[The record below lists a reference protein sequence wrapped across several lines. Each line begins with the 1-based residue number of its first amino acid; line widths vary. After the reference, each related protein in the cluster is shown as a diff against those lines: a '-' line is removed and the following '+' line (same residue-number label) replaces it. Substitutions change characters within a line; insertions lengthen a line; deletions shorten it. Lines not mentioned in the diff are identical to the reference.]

1 MENFAFQTSELNG
14 ELNRIIS
21 EQVLLAGEQ
30 LQTVASCQMEGI
42 HEARKCFKRLRAC
55 YRLLKSSDKSTFRQG
70 NQFFRDLSAKLSAV
84 RDSQVMVQT
93 LSLLRLDNPGLVGN
107 PLLNELERR
116 LALQQQEAVVQ
127 ARVQALLVSDL
138 LKKFLRQFN
147 QTELSSIEA
156 GSLLRDIAKNYAVVR
171 RGWKQARRSGDDD
184 DYHHWRKHAKYYWYQ
199 IRLISILCPPPKNM
213 LNSLDQLCDLLGDY
227 HDLSV
232 LRGRCVTMQ
241 SEAGAVLEAIDE
253 RRRVLS
259 RAAGNL
265 AGSLFK
271 RSAGRYEDWLTRRWN
286 KATA

>member
-1 MENFAFQTSELNG
+1 MENFAFQTSELSG

-21 EQVLLAGEQ
+21 EQVVLAGEQ
-30 LQTVASCQMEGI
+30 LQFVTSPQMEGI

-55 YRLLKSSDKSTFRQG
+55 YRLLKSSDKATFHQG

-84 RDSQVMVQT
+84 RDSQVIGET
-93 LSLLRLDNPGLVGN
+93 LSSLRLDNPGLSDN
-107 PLLNELERR
+107 PLFNELERR
-116 LALQQQEAVVQ
+116 LASQQQEAVVQ

-147 QTELSSIEA
+147 QTELLPLGE
-156 GSLLRDIAKNYAVVR
+156 GNLLRDIAKNYAVVR

-184 DYHHWRKHAKYYWYQ
+184 DYHQWRKHAKYYWCQ
-199 IRLISILCPPPKNM
+199 IRLISILCPPPKNK
-213 LNSLDQLCDLLGDY
+213 LDSLDQLCDLLGDY

-241 SEAGAVLEAIDE
+241 SEAGAVLGAIDE
-253 RRRVLS
+253 RRRALS

-265 AGSLFK
+265 AGPLFK

-286 KATA
+286 KAAA